1 MKHGGTKRLET
12 ERLILRRF
20 TIGDAPQMYANW
32 ASNPVITE
40 FLTWPPHS
48 SEEVSRQVLDSWVA
62 GYARPNAYNWALE
75 LKENGEVIG
84 SLSVVRAD
92 DDIGELEL
100 GWCMSR
106 AHWGRGLMPEAAK
119 AVVDYLFN
127 EVGANRVCAKH
138 DVNNPKSGRVMQ
150 KIGMRP
156 EGVLRQAGRNNRGVV
171 DLAVYALLA
180 SDRREDAIHPEGE

>member
-32 ASNPVITE
+32 ASDPVVTE

-48 SEEVSRQVLDSWVA
+48 SEEVSRQVLDSWVE
-62 GYARPNAYNWALE
+62 GYARPDAYNWALE

-119 AVVDYLFN
+119 AVVDYQFN

-180 SDRREDAIHPEGE
+180 SDRREDSIHPEGE